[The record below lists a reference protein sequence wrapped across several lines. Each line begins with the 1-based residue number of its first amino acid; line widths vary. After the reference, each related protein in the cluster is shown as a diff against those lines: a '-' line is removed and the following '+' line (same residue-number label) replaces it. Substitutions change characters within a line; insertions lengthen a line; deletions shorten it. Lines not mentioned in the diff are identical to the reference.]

1 MILYETTF
9 IVNPQ
14 SDDAVIE
21 EKVKAISELILANG
35 GKIVHEDRMGTRRLA
50 YPINKLHQGY
60 YATFLHESDKSVLAI
75 LDRHMKL
82 GEEYMRHLTIRFEA
96 DPERVYGDKK
106 DDYYAPRGIKKRQ
119 PDSGIKREPVSKA
132 PATEEADSLSETA
145 EIKIVP
151 SPVDAAT
158 DKKQPVS
165 EIPATGEADSLSETA
180 EIKIV
185 PSPEDT
191 ATDKKQPVSE
201 IPATGETDSG
211 SETTKI
217 EIVSSP
223 DDAAA
228 EEKKPDPYDV
238 KPEDEEL

>member
-14 SDDAVIE
+14 SEDAVIE
-21 EKVKAISELILANG
+21 EKVKAISELILSNG
-35 GKIVHEDRMGTRRLA
+35 GKIVREDRMGTRRLA

-60 YATFLHESDKSVLAI
+60 YATFLHESDKSVLPL

-106 DDYYAPRGIKKRQ
+106 EDYRAPREITKRK
-119 PDSGIKREPVSKA
+119 PDSASKKEPVSET

-145 EIKIVP
+145 EVKIVPAAVTETADDTSETSEIKIVP
-151 SPVDAAT
+151 AAVT
-158 DKKQPVS
+158 
-165 EIPATGEADSLSETA
+165 ETADDTSETA

-185 PSPEDT
+185 PAAVTET
-191 ATDKKQPVSE
+191 A
-201 IPATGETDSG
+201 DSA

-223 DDAAA
+223 VETVA
-228 EEKKPDPYDV
+228 EEKKPADE

>member
-60 YATFLHESDKSVLAI
+60 YATFLHESDKSVLPL

-106 DDYYAPRGIKKRQ
+106 EDYRVPVKRK
-119 PDSGIKREPVSKA
+119 PASGSPKEPVSAA
-132 PATEEADSLSETA
+132 PVTEEADSLSETA

-151 SPVDAAT
+151 SPD
-158 DKKQPVS
+158 
-165 EIPATGEADSLSETA
+165 E
-180 EIKIV
+180 
-185 PSPEDT
+185 T
-191 ATDKKQPVSE
+191 ATDKKEPVSE
-201 IPATGETDSG
+201 APATEEADSE
-211 SETTKI
+211 SDTA
-217 EIVSSP
+217 EIKFVPSP
-223 DDAAA
+223 DVAAA
-228 EEKKPDPYDV
+228 DEKETSDE

>member
-21 EKVKAISELILANG
+21 EKVKAISDLILANG

-106 DDYYAPRGIKKRQ
+106 EDYRIPRKIMAKK
-119 PDSGIKREPVSKA
+119 PDSQSETAEIKIA
-132 PATEEADSLSETA
+132 PSPSEAAAEADSASETA

-151 SPVDAAT
+151 APEETAA
-158 DKKQPVS
+158 
-165 EIPATGEADSLSETA
+165 EADSASETA

-185 PSPEDT
+185 PAPEETAAEADSASET
-191 ATDKKQPVSE
+191 AEIKIVSATDE
-201 IPATGETDSG
+201 AE
-211 SETTKI
+211 
-217 EIVSSP
+217 
-223 DDAAA
+223 A
-228 EEKKPDPYDV
+228 EEKKAADE

>member
-60 YATFLHESDKSVLAI
+60 YATFLHESDKSVLPL

-106 DDYYAPRGIKKRQ
+106 EDYRAPRKIAKPK
-119 PDSGIKREPVSKA
+119 PVSDSPKE
-132 PATEEADSLSETA
+132 PATEEADS
-145 EIKIVP
+145 
-151 SPVDAAT
+151 
-158 DKKQPVS
+158 Q
-165 EIPATGEADSLSETA
+165 
-180 EIKIV
+180 
-185 PSPEDT
+185 
-191 ATDKKQPVSE
+191 
-201 IPATGETDSG
+201 

-223 DDAAA
+223 VEAATDKKEPA
-228 EEKKPDPYDV
+228 TEEADNASETTKIEIVSPPVETVAEKKKPADE

>member
-14 SDDAVIE
+14 SEDAVIE
-21 EKVKAISELILANG
+21 EKVKAISELILSNG

-60 YATFLHESDKSVLAI
+60 YATFLHESDKSVLPL

-106 DDYYAPRGIKKRQ
+106 EDYRAPREITKRK
-119 PDSGIKREPVSKA
+119 PDSDSPKEPVSET

-151 SPVDAAT
+151 AAVT
-158 DKKQPVS
+158 
-165 EIPATGEADSLSETA
+165 ETADDTSETA

-185 PSPEDT
+185 PAAATETADDT
-191 ATDKKQPVSE
+191 
-201 IPATGETDSG
+201 

-223 DDAAA
+223 VEAATDKKEPVTEEADNASETTKIEIVSSPIETVA
-228 EEKKPDPYDV
+228 EEKKPADE

>member
-21 EKVKAISELILANG
+21 EKVKSISELILANG

-60 YATFLHESDKSVLAI
+60 YATFLHESDKSVLPL

-106 DDYYAPRGIKKRQ
+106 EDYRAPRKFAK
-119 PDSGIKREPVSKA
+119 PKPVSDSPKEL
-132 PATEEADSLSETA
+132 ATEKANS
-145 EIKIVP
+145 
-151 SPVDAAT
+151 
-158 DKKQPVS
+158 Q
-165 EIPATGEADSLSETA
+165 
-180 EIKIV
+180 
-185 PSPEDT
+185 
-191 ATDKKQPVSE
+191 
-201 IPATGETDSG
+201 

-217 EIVSSP
+217 EIVSST
-223 DDAAA
+223 DEAAPEAANA
-228 EEKKPDPYDV
+228 EEADSSSETTEIEIVSSPDEAAPEAAYAEEADSQSETTKIETVSSPDEAATEENKPADE

>member
-14 SDDAVIE
+14 SEDAVIE
-21 EKVKAISELILANG
+21 EKVKAISELILSNG

-60 YATFLHESDKSVLAI
+60 YATFLHESDKSVLPL

-106 DDYYAPRGIKKRQ
+106 EDYRAPREIKKRQ
-119 PDSGIKREPVSKA
+119 PVSDSEKEPVSDA

-151 SPVDAAT
+151 SPGEAAT
-158 DKKQPVS
+158 DKKEPDF
-165 EIPATGEADSLSETA
+165 ETPATE
-180 EIKIV
+180 
-185 PSPEDT
+185 
-191 ATDKKQPVSE
+191 
-201 IPATGETDSG
+201 ETDSD

-223 DDAAA
+223 DEAAV
-228 EEKKPDPYDV
+228 EEKKHYDK

>member
-21 EKVKAISELILANG
+21 EKVKAVSELISSNG
-35 GKIVHEDRMGTRRLA
+35 GKIVHEDRLGTRRLA

-60 YATFLHESDKSVLAI
+60 YATFLHESDKSVLPI

-106 DDYYAPRGIKKRQ
+106 EEETMYRKPSKSKVVEKPQEPEKTEKTDKPEIEG
-119 PDSGIKREPVSKA
+119 PDLDSIEPVSDA
-132 PATEEADSLSETA
+132 ANTESAESSGETTEISIVSSTEEAAS
-145 EIKIVP
+145 
-151 SPVDAAT
+151 
-158 DKKQPVS
+158 
-165 EIPATGEADSLSETA
+165 
-180 EIKIV
+180 
-185 PSPEDT
+185 
-191 ATDKKQPVSE
+191 
-201 IPATGETDSG
+201 
-211 SETTKI
+211 
-217 EIVSSP
+217 
-223 DDAAA
+223 
-228 EEKKPDPYDV
+228 EEKKPADD

>member
-60 YATFLHESDKSVLAI
+60 YATFLHESDKSVLPL

-106 DDYYAPRGIKKRQ
+106 EDYRAPREIRKRESDSDSKK
-119 PDSGIKREPVSKA
+119 EPVSES

-151 SPVDAAT
+151 LPD
-158 DKKQPVS
+158 
-165 EIPATGEADSLSETA
+165 E
-180 EIKIV
+180 
-185 PSPEDT
+185 T
-191 ATDKKQPVSE
+191 ATDKKELVSAAPDTE
-201 IPATGETDSG
+201 EVDSA

-217 EIVSSP
+217 EIVSP
-223 DDAAA
+223 PVETVA
-228 EEKKPDPYDV
+228 EEKKPADE

>member
-1 MILYETTF
+1 MNLYETTF

-21 EKVKAISELILANG
+21 EKVKAISDLILANG

-60 YATFLHESDKSVLAI
+60 YATFLHESDKSVLPL

-106 DDYYAPRGIKKRQ
+106 EDYRAPRQFQKNK
-119 PDSGIKREPVSKA
+119 PVSTAASTAKADSG
-132 PATEEADSLSETA
+132 SETA

-151 SPVDAAT
+151 AAVT
-158 DKKQPVS
+158 
-165 EIPATGEADSLSETA
+165 ETADSGSETA

-185 PSPEDT
+185 P
-191 ATDKKQPVSE
+191 ATD
-201 IPATGETDSG
+201 TETADSG
-211 SETTKI
+211 SETAEIKI
-217 EIVSSP
+217 VPATVAETADSQSETAEIKIVP
-223 DDAAA
+223 ATDEAEA
-228 EEKKPDPYDV
+228 EEKKPADE